1 MLPWFS
7 VQRGNTMKGK
17 RDIPEVSNAELKR
30 MLDSTLTRFEN
41 WRIEVER
48 KPNPMMIHSL
58 KNIMSIIDTVTSM
71 NERRMEYSYKA
82 LVQRM
87 AELTSETAALNMA
100 IVTSL
105 KDDDSIDEAELK
117 IVSTRLFK
125 LINAAAELAR
135 LVQEHFGPPEL
146 AASLNRPLL
155 PEPPREEPKAS
166 KDKPVAKPAAKRTPR
181 TDR

>member
-1 MLPWFS
+1 
-7 VQRGNTMKGK
+7 MKGK
-17 RDIPEVSNAELKR
+17 RDVPEVSNADLKR
-30 MLDSTLTRFEN
+30 MLDSTMTRFEN

-58 KNIMSIIDTVTSM
+58 KNIMSIIETVTSM
-71 NERRMEYSYKA
+71 TERRMEYSYKA

-100 IVTSL
+100 IVAAL

-117 IVSTRLFK
+117 IVSGRLFK

-135 LVQEHFGPPEL
+135 LVQEHFGAPEL
-146 AASLNRPLL
+146 AAAANRGFL
-155 PEPPREEPKAS
+155 PEPERPVGAGAAAGGKIVTKTKTAAAEKSAKKTKTEKA
-166 KDKPVAKPAAKRTPR
+166 
-181 TDR
+181 